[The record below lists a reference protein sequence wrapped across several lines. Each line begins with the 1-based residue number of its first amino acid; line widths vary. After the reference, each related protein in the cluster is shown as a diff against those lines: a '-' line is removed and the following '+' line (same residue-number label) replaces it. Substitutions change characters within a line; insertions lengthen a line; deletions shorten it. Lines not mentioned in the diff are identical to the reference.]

1 MVLPTSA
8 RKILLTAHLISS
20 VGWVGA
26 LAVFLAH
33 GLVSLWTADHRVAQ
47 ALSIAMAATAWLV
60 ILPLSV
66 ASFITGT
73 LQALTTAWGLLRHY
87 WVAFKLA
94 LSVMATGVLLV
105 KLGPI
110 SMLGEQ
116 ALVQNEGDASNGLRL
131 SLALHAAG
139 GLVVLLAATL
149 LAVYK
154 PRGLTRIGAWR
165 EGREV
170 GPAPTWVRISGGV
183 ALAFA
188 VALIFMVAL
197 GSHGPGMHVRH

>member
-1 MVLPTSA
+1 MLLAESA
-8 RKILLTAHLISS
+8 RKLLFTAHVVSS
-20 VGWVGA
+20 VGWAGA

-33 GLVSLWTADHRVAQ
+33 GLVSLWTADARVAH
-47 ALSIAMAATAWLV
+47 ALSIGMAATAWLV
-60 ILPLSV
+60 ILPLSL

-87 WVAFKLA
+87 WVVFKLA
-94 LSVMATGVLLV
+94 LTALATGVLLV

-110 SMLGEQ
+110 SVLAEQ
-116 ALVQNEGDASNGLRL
+116 AFAPNQLEGVSGLRV

-154 PRGLTRIGAWR
+154 PRGRTRIGAR
-165 EGREV
+165 SEGREV
-170 GPAPTWVRISGGV
+170 GRAPRWVRVCVGMG
-183 ALAFA
+183 LAFA
-188 VALIFMVAL
+188 FALLFMVVV
-197 GSHGPGMHVRH
+197 GDHGPGMHVRH

>member
-1 MVLPTSA
+1 MALTASA
-8 RKILLTAHLISS
+8 RKLLFTAHLVSS
-20 VGWVGA
+20 LGWVGA

-33 GLVSLWTADHRVAQ
+33 GLVSLWTADHRVVQ

-66 ASFITGT
+66 ASFITGS

-87 WVAFKLA
+87 WVVFKLA
-94 LSVMATGVLLV
+94 LTMLATGVLLM

-116 ALVQNEGDASNGLRL
+116 ALVSNAAEVSSELRL
-131 SLALHAAG
+131 SLAVHAAA

-154 PRGLTRIGAWR
+154 PRGLTRIGGRR

-170 GPAPTWVRISGGV
+170 GPAPTWVRISSGV